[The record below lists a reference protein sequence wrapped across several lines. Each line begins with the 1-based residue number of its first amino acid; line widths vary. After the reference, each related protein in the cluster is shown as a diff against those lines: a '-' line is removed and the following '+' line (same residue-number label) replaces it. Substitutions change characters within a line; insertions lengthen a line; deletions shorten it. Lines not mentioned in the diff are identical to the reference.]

1 MSEVPDSGRIYT
13 VSELT
18 RALKALLEKRF
29 AFVWVQAEISNFRVP
44 SSGHYYFALKDEEA
58 LLRAVMFRGQNR
70 QLRFMP
76 EDGMRVLALGRLSIY
91 APRGEYQ
98 LIVEHLQ
105 PEGVGALQI
114 AFEQLREKLA
124 REGLFDK
131 ERKQPLPFLPCTICL
146 VTSPT
151 GAVVFDILNV
161 LGRRFENLAVEI
173 VPVKV
178 QGEEAPGEIAAALG
192 MVNRRGKADV
202 IILARGGGSLEDL
215 WAFNTELVARA
226 IAASR
231 IPIISAIG
239 HETDYTIADMVADVR
254 APTPSAAAEI
264 VVPVKEE
271 LLMRCDEMTERLTSA
286 CRRRI
291 TEARTLLARLMSRLV
306 DPRKALQL
314 QRDRLKANRHRLQ
327 LALTRTVEHHRHRIE
342 ILQSSINGVNPI
354 RKIQEYKVKLEN
366 IEGRSR
372 HNIQSLLHHLRG
384 RLQEREATL
393 SALDPQ
399 AVLQRG
405 YSITRNKQT
414 GRVVTSACSVPLG
427 QELEIIL
434 ARGSLTATATGR
446 KTAKQPPQTGEKG
459 KGNTKR

>member
-1 MSEVPDSGRIYT
+1 MSEAPDPGRIYT

-18 RALKALLEKRF
+18 RELKALLEKRF

-58 LLRAVMFRGQNR
+58 LLRAVMFRSQNR

-76 EDGMRVLALGRLSIY
+76 QDGMRVLALGRISIY

-131 ERKQPLPFLPCTICL
+131 ERKQPLPFLPTTICL

-178 QGEEAPGEIAAALG
+178 QGEEAPGEIAAALD
-192 MVNRRGKADV
+192 MVNRRGRADV

-215 WAFNTELVARA
+215 WAFNTEIVSRA

-231 IPIISAIG
+231 IPLISAVG

-271 LLMRCDEMTERLTSA
+271 LLMRCDEMAERLTTA

-291 TEARTLLARLMSRLV
+291 TEARTLLARLTSRLV

-314 QRDRLKANRHRLQ
+314 QRDRLVGNRHRLQ
-327 LALTRTVEHHRHRIE
+327 LAMTRTVGHHRHRNE
-342 ILQSSINGVNPI
+342 MLRSSIDAVNPI
-354 RKIQEYKVKLEN
+354 RKIREYKVKLEYLG
-366 IEGRSR
+366 GRSR

-384 RLQEREATL
+384 QLQELEATL

-405 YSITRNKQT
+405 YSITRNMQT
-414 GRVVTSACSVPLG
+414 GRVVTRARTVPVG

-434 ARGSLTATATGR
+434 AWGRLTATATGR
-446 KTAKQPPQTGEKG
+446 KTGKQPPQTGENG

>member
-1 MSEVPDSGRIYT
+1 MSEAPDPGRIYT

-18 RALKALLEKRF
+18 RELKALLEKRF

-58 LLRAVMFRGQNR
+58 LLRAVMFRSQNR

-131 ERKQPLPFLPCTICL
+131 ERKQPLPFLPTTICL

-178 QGEEAPGEIAAALG
+178 QGEEAPGEIAAALD
-192 MVNRRGKADV
+192 MVNRRGRADV

-231 IPIISAIG
+231 IPLISAVG

-271 LLMRCDEMTERLTSA
+271 LLMRCDEMVERLTTA

-291 TEARTLLARLMSRLV
+291 TEARTLLARLTSRLV

-314 QRDRLKANRHRLQ
+314 QRDRLVGNRHRLQ
-327 LALTRTVEHHRHRIE
+327 LAMTRTVEHHRHRAE
-342 ILQSSINGVNPI
+342 MLLRSIDAVNPI
-354 RKIQEYKVKLEN
+354 RKIREYKVKLEYL
-366 IEGRSR
+366 EGRSR
-372 HNIQSLLHHLRG
+372 HNIQSLLHHLRS
-384 RLQEREATL
+384 RLQELEATL
-393 SALDPQ
+393 SAMDPQ

-405 YSITRNKQT
+405 YSITRNRQT
-414 GRVVTSACSVPLG
+414 GRVVTRARTVPVG

-434 ARGSLTATATGR
+434 ARGSLTATDTGR
-446 KTAKQPPQTGEKG
+446 KTGKQPPQTGEKG

>member
-1 MSEVPDSGRIYT
+1 MSEAPDPGRIYT

-18 RALKALLEKRF
+18 RELKALLEKRF

-58 LLRAVMFRGQNR
+58 LLRAVMFRSQNR

-131 ERKQPLPFLPCTICL
+131 ERKQPLPFLPTTICL

-178 QGEEAPGEIAAALG
+178 QGEEAPGEIAAALD
-192 MVNRRGKADV
+192 MVNRRGRADV

-231 IPIISAIG
+231 IPLISAVG

-271 LLMRCDEMTERLTSA
+271 LLMRCDEMVERLTTA

-291 TEARTLLARLMSRLV
+291 TEARTLLARLTSRLV

-314 QRDRLKANRHRLQ
+314 QRDRLMGNRHRLQ
-327 LALTRTVEHHRHRIE
+327 LAMTRTVEHHRHRAE
-342 ILQSSINGVNPI
+342 MLLRSIDAVNPI
-354 RKIQEYKVKLEN
+354 RKIREYKVKLEYL
-366 IEGRSR
+366 EGRSR
-372 HNIQSLLHHLRG
+372 HNIQSLLHHLRS
-384 RLQEREATL
+384 RLQELEATL
-393 SALDPQ
+393 SAMDPQ

-405 YSITRNKQT
+405 YSITRNRQT
-414 GRVVTSACSVPLG
+414 GRVVTRARTVPVG

-446 KTAKQPPQTGEKG
+446 KTGKQPPQTGEKG

>member
-1 MSEVPDSGRIYT
+1 MSKAPDSGHIYT

-18 RALKALLEKRF
+18 RALKALLERRF
-29 AFVWVQAEISNFRVP
+29 AFVWVQAEISNFRMP

-91 APRGEYQ
+91 SPRGEYQ

-124 REGLFDK
+124 LEGLFDK
-131 ERKQPLPFLPCTICL
+131 ERKQSLPFLPTTICL

-178 QGEEAPGEIAAALG
+178 QGEEAPGEIAAALD
-192 MVNRRGKADV
+192 MVNRRGKAAV

-231 IPIISAIG
+231 IPLISAIG

-271 LLMRCDEMTERLTSA
+271 LLMRCDDMTERLTTA

-291 TEARTLLARLMSRLV
+291 TEARSLLARLTSRLV
-306 DPRKALQL
+306 DPRKTLQL
-314 QRDRLKANRHRLQ
+314 QRDRLMANRHRLQ
-327 LALTRTVEHHRHRIE
+327 LALTRTMEHYRHRNE
-342 ILQSSINGVNPI
+342 MLQSSIDTVNPI
-354 RKIQEYKVKLEN
+354 RNIREYKAKLEHL
-366 IEGRSR
+366 EGRLR

-384 RLQEREATL
+384 RLQEPGAKL
-393 SALDPQ
+393 SALDPH

-405 YSITRNKQT
+405 YSITRNMQT
-414 GRVVTSACSVPLG
+414 GRVVTRARTVPVG

-434 ARGSLTATATGR
+434 ARGSLTATTTGR
-446 KTAKQPPQTGEKG
+446 HTGDQPPQTGEKV
-459 KGNTKR
+459 KGNTNQ

>member
-1 MSEVPDSGRIYT
+1 MSEAPDPGRIYT

-18 RALKALLEKRF
+18 RELKALLEKRF

-58 LLRAVMFRGQNR
+58 LLRAVMFRSQNR

-131 ERKQPLPFLPCTICL
+131 ERKQPLPFLPTTICL

-178 QGEEAPGEIAAALG
+178 QGEEAPGEIAAALD
-192 MVNRRGKADV
+192 MVNRRGRADV

-231 IPIISAIG
+231 IPLISAVG

-254 APTPSAAAEI
+254 VPTPSAAAEI

-271 LLMRCDEMTERLTSA
+271 LLMRCDEMVERLTTA

-291 TEARTLLARLMSRLV
+291 TEARTLLARLTSRLV

-314 QRDRLKANRHRLQ
+314 QRDRLVGNRHRLQ
-327 LALTRTVEHHRHRIE
+327 LAMTRTVEHHRHRAE
-342 ILQSSINGVNPI
+342 MLLRSIDAVNPI
-354 RKIQEYKVKLEN
+354 RKIREYKVKLEYL
-366 IEGRSR
+366 EGRSR
-372 HNIQSLLHHLRG
+372 HNIQSLLHHLRS
-384 RLQEREATL
+384 RLQELEATL
-393 SALDPQ
+393 SAMDPQ

-405 YSITRNKQT
+405 YSITRNRQT
-414 GRVVTSACSVPLG
+414 GRVVTRARTVPVG

-446 KTAKQPPQTGEKG
+446 KTGKQPPQTGEKG